1 MIEAGKTV
9 VITAA
14 ATGIGRAIAEA
25 FLRHDCRV
33 FACDINEPALAEF
46 RSAEADVKTYRCDVS
61 SRDDVDTF
69 FDQLAGDLDVIDVF
83 VNNAGIGGPVARL
96 EDVEPDEWDRTI
108 ATDLSSVFYCSR
120 RAIPMLRSPGGCMI
134 NLSSTAALF
143 TCPSRAPYVASK
155 WGVIGLTKTMAAELG
170 PRGIRANV
178 ICPGSVEGDRIDR
191 VISREASL
199 QNKSEAEVR
208 DALSTDS
215 ALGRMMRP
223 EEIANTAIYLAS
235 DLASGVSG
243 QVLAVDG
250 HTV

>member
-1 MIEAGKTV
+1 M
-9 VITAA
+9 ITAA

-25 FLRHDCRV
+25 FLAHDCRV
-33 FACDINEPALAEF
+33 YVCDINEVALAEF
-46 RSAEADVKTYRCDVS
+46 AAADSRVRTFSCNVAKHADVDR
-61 SRDDVDTF
+61 F
-69 FDQLAGDLDVIDVF
+69 FDSLQAELDVIDVF
-83 VNNAGIGGPVARL
+83 VNNAGIAGPVASL
-96 EDVEPDEWDRTI
+96 EDVEPADWDRTI

-120 RAIPMLRSPGGCMI
+120 RAVPMLQSPGGCVI

-170 PRGIRANV
+170 PRGIRVNV
-178 ICPGSVEGDRIDR
+178 ICPGSVEGERIDR
-191 VISREASL
+191 VISREATL

-208 DALSTDS
+208 QVLSGES
-215 ALGRMMRP
+215 ALGRMMKP

-235 DLASGVSG
+235 DLATGVSG